1 MVLTHAWK
9 EWHNAIMRDVS
20 KIADSIKPSGIR
32 KFFDIV
38 SEMPDAISLGVGEP
52 DFETPWH
59 IVDEGIYSLE
69 KGKTFY
75 TSNSGLKELRQEICK
90 WYGRKYN
97 VKYTPESECIIT
109 VGGSEGIDLALRALL
124 NPGDEVIIPEPCYV
138 SYVPC
143 AALAGG
149 VPVTIDLKNENQF
162 KLTAEE
168 LEAAITEKTKV
179 LILSFPNNPTGA
191 VMSRE
196 DLLPIAELCKKH
208 DIYVISDEIYSEL
221 TYSEQ
226 GHFSIGALSDM
237 KERTIIVNGFSK
249 AYAMTGW
256 RLGYALAPEKVAKLM
271 TKIHQFCIMCAPT
284 TSQYAAIEAVKN
296 GDKDIA
302 IMRKSY
308 DERRR
313 FLYKRLNDMGMPAF
327 EPMGA
332 FYIFPSIQRFGM
344 TSDEFATK
352 LLKQQKLAVVP
363 GNAFGDSGEGFIRI
377 SYAYSIDRLREAMD
391 RIEQFINTGD
401 FK

>member
-1 MVLTHAWK
+1 MK
-9 EWHNAIMRDVS
+9 DVS

-59 IVDEGIYSLE
+59 VVDEGIYSLE
-69 KGKTFY
+69 RGKTFY

-97 VKYTPESECIIT
+97 VKYMPESECLVT
-109 VGGSEGIDLALRALL
+109 VGGSEGIDLALRALI
-124 NPGDEVIIPEPCYV
+124 NQGDEVIIPEPCYV

-143 AALAGG
+143 AALAGA

-226 GHFSIGALSDM
+226 GHFSIGALPDM

-256 RLGYALAPEKVAKLM
+256 RLGYALAPERIAKLM

-284 TSQYAAIEAVKN
+284 TSQYAAIEAIRN
-296 GDKDIA
+296 GDKDITV
-302 IMRKSY
+302 MRKSY

-313 FLYKRLNDMGMPAF
+313 FLFKRLSDMGMPAF
-327 EPMGA
+327 EPLGA

-344 TSDEFATK
+344 SSDEFATQ
-352 LLKQQKLAVVP
+352 LLKQQRLAVVP
-363 GNAFGDSGEGFIRI
+363 GNAFGASGEGFIRI

-391 RIEQFINTGD
+391 RIEQFIVSQ
-401 FK
+401 